1 MQDIPDFVFR
11 SFFFQNEPIK
21 RLLVQSQQ
29 LEQSMKKCSQLKI
42 NVAQRHHRRRS
53 SVLILNLEQFFTPYS
68 CALIA
73 NFEQVIVYWERSYHK
88 NNLSKRDL
96 FFHLVLQL
104 LKFVL

>member
-42 NVAQRHHRRRS
+42 NVAQRHH
-53 SVLILNLEQFFTPYS
+53 
-68 CALIA
+68 
-73 NFEQVIVYWERSYHK
+73 
-88 NNLSKRDL
+88 
-96 FFHLVLQL
+96 
-104 LKFVL
+104 